1 MTENQATIFRRV
13 LDTNWELKELQEAGK
28 WAAAFDKMKEHQA
41 VLKEF
46 KESMGE
52 KAFEEFMDN
61 GRKMFSPI
69 GSNE

>member
-1 MTENQATIFRRV
+1 
-13 LDTNWELKELQEAGK
+13 
-28 WAAAFDKMKEHQA
+28 MKEHQA